1 MYEGVY
7 LDSLSLREAI
17 ISDGIVLEEGDA
29 DELVLHELAG
39 CRAHELGRFE
49 NAARAWEAIDAIDTA
64 LALALR
70 LA

>member
-1 MYEGVY
+1 MCEGVY

-17 ISDGIVLEEGDA
+17 ISDGIVLEES
-29 DELVLHELAG
+29 DELVLHELAD

-64 LALALR
+64 LALR